1 MPTLT
6 RPLNMQLEITD
17 KCNFRCRH
25 CYHLDFDCDIHS
37 QDIPDDQVILMAE
50 KMVEARIFGITVTGG
65 EPLVRK
71 ELVKWLV
78 EYFKKCDV
86 DVSLNTN
93 LLLLDQ
99 ATLDHLM
106 TNRLNHMLI
115 SCPSTDPELYNF
127 MTGGG
132 NLTRFFDKLRMVIDH
147 GQGFAVNMV
156 VNQNNFHDIR
166 KTATCLHKIGVK
178 LFGATPMGLN
188 LQNPDLEH
196 LLRREQ
202 VAALSEELMWI
213 KENIGM
219 DVDIFE
225 AMPKCVFPDWVKDKA
240 PYFIRRKCQA
250 GKTIASIANNGD
262 VRPCSHNPDVYGNIL
277 YEPLEAI
284 WDKMKEWRDGRKTP
298 ERCREC
304 KLEGKCHGGCRI
316 TARAYTNGDC
326 KGEDPWMD
334 CPVLTVDES
343 ERSGSDLILK
353 PEMMLIT
360 SNAFRWRKED
370 DLGHYLVASARNSRN
385 ATIVNQQLFDFI
397 NQLRNMSPVALE
409 DVANGAGCDF
419 GDIGFQR
426 IVKLL
431 FNRGFITLQSSREEV
446 DTYV

>member
-132 NLTRFFDKLRMVIDH
+132 NLTRFF
-147 GQGFAVNMV
+147 
-156 VNQNNFHDIR
+156 
-166 KTATCLHKIGVK
+166 
-178 LFGATPMGLN
+178 
-188 LQNPDLEH
+188 
-196 LLRREQ
+196 
-202 VAALSEELMWI
+202 
-213 KENIGM
+213 
-219 DVDIFE
+219 
-225 AMPKCVFPDWVKDKA
+225 
-240 PYFIRRKCQA
+240 
-250 GKTIASIANNGD
+250 
-262 VRPCSHNPDVYGNIL
+262 
-277 YEPLEAI
+277 
-284 WDKMKEWRDGRKTP
+284 
-298 ERCREC
+298 
-304 KLEGKCHGGCRI
+304 
-316 TARAYTNGDC
+316 
-326 KGEDPWMD
+326 
-334 CPVLTVDES
+334 
-343 ERSGSDLILK
+343 
-353 PEMMLIT
+353 
-360 SNAFRWRKED
+360 
-370 DLGHYLVASARNSRN
+370 
-385 ATIVNQQLFDFI
+385 
-397 NQLRNMSPVALE
+397 
-409 DVANGAGCDF
+409 
-419 GDIGFQR
+419 
-426 IVKLL
+426 
-431 FNRGFITLQSSREEV
+431 
-446 DTYV
+446 